1 MSLYCVEM
9 TLHITQAL
17 DDFPVRSVLCCA
29 DFIINEPVKHAI
41 GLRKS
46 CTYYIIII
54 VTKV

>member
-17 DDFPVRSVLCCA
+17 DDFPVRSVLRCA